1 MTGVRIATLKEKPAA
16 MRRRPVQ
23 SRAYASSQAL
33 QEAFVRVLTE
43 EGFEKTTVREVTAVA
58 GVGIG
63 TSYDYFG
70 NMDALAA
77 LCIHRRMKALAL
89 AARSVAAGQ
98 ADRRLV
104 AIAHVVADTDALSH
118 TGELKTWVALFRLER
133 QISTPKAFPKQYAAH
148 VEMWRFALAPGPPPP
163 ARGRGG

>member
-1 MTGVRIATLKEKPAA
+1 MRGVRIAASKEKPAA

-33 QEAFVRVLTE
+33 QEAFVRVLSE
-43 EGFEKTTVREVTAVA
+43 DGFERTTVREVTAVA

-63 TSYDYFG
+63 TFYDYFG

-89 AARSVAAGQ
+89 AARSEE
-98 ADRRLV
+98 RRV
-104 AIAHVVADTDALSH
+104 
-118 TGELKTWVALFRLER
+118 GEERRSWVSA
-133 QISTPKAFPKQYAAH
+133 YY
-148 VEMWRFALAPGPPPP
+148 
-163 ARGRGG
+163 